1 MLGTS
6 DISKVCRTSFQRWID
21 SVKLC
26 FDFLNQAEIDFFLKD
41 DIYGLLETEKRVP
54 ILLSRLQAMNLKEHL
69 LPILTE
75 FITAKA
81 S

>member
-1 MLGTS
+1 MIVEHGLATNN
-6 DISKVCRTSFQRWID
+6 VL
-21 SVKLC
+21 KLC